1 VLRAQLRSG
10 RYVLGEQLMVSAF
23 SRDLRLSATPVR
35 EALSRLAGE
44 GLIDDRRGM
53 GYFAWRLDAIDL
65 VELYDLQSA
74 YLDAA
79 LTRAEDRAVVSLR
92 AANGA
97 AEVEAAEDGLIGKV
111 EAIFNS
117 VVVLGRST
125 ALMRAH
131 RMLADRLAPFR
142 RAEASALTDIAS
154 ELEALE
160 AMILRADRDAVADAM
175 RRYHARRSSR
185 AAEVVA
191 TMRAQAPGI

>member
-1 VLRAQLRSG
+1 
-10 RYVLGEQLMVSAF
+10 VLGEQLMVSAF

-79 LTRAEDRAVVSLR
+79 LTRADDPGVVSVR
-92 AANGA
+92 AANGV
-97 AEVEAAEDGLIGKV
+97 AEVEDAEYGLIGKV

-117 VVVLGRST
+117 VIVLGRST

-142 RAEASALTDIAS
+142 RAEATALTEITS

-160 AMILRADRDAVADAM
+160 AIVRRPDRDAVADAL
-175 RRYHARRSSR
+175 RRYHDRRSSR

-191 TMRAQAPGI
+191 TMRAQSPAI